1 MFSQKQRLNTSDFE
15 EVFNFGKK
23 IYSPLFILKYKENLL
38 EQGRFGFSFSKKKFK
53 GAVER
58 HLLKRKVSHILKE
71 TKLNKMP
78 KDFVFIFNEKI
89 REIKK
94 EELALLINNLRL
106 E

>member
-23 IYSPLFILKYKENLL
+23 IYSPLFLLKYKENNL
-38 EQGRFGFSFSKKKFK
+38 GFARFGFSFSKKKFK

-71 TKLNKMP
+71 TIINKVS

-89 REIKK
+89 REVNKD
-94 EELALLINNLRL
+94 ELILLINELRL

>member
-1 MFSQKQRLNTSDFE
+1 MFSQKQRLNTSNFE

-23 IYSPLFILKYKENLL
+23 IYSPVFVLKYKDNNLGFSRL
-38 EQGRFGFSFSKKKFK
+38 GFSFSKKKFK

-58 HLLKRKVSHILKE
+58 HLLKRKVSHILKQ
-71 TKLNKMP
+71 TKINEMS

-89 REIKK
+89 KVISKD
-94 EELALLINNLRL
+94 ELSLLINNLRL